1 MKIQQ
6 NCLIVF
12 GVYPYLCL
20 CIFIYG
26 FQKGS
31 LYVLIVSYFWFLVF
45 FPLIEH
51 LFFIQIFLQRFII
64 CSFHWKRK
72 VWPIDFPIHVPLF
85 NYNLICTRTHHFY
98 LNYSP
103 FHTSFNFFALEFIEA
118 LYMTKGW
125 LPYLNPL
132 NFTFASPKNIV
143 VFH

>member
-1 MKIQQ
+1 MVSNCVMKIQQ
-6 NCLIVF
+6 YCLIVF

-51 LFFIQIFLQRFII
+51 LFFIQFFLQRFII
-64 CSFHWKRK
+64 CSFLWKRK

-98 LNYSP
+98 LNYSS
-103 FHTSFNFFALEFIEA
+103 FHTSFNFFCYWIYWSSLHDQG
-118 LYMTKGW
+118 L
-125 LPYLNPL
+125 
-132 NFTFASPKNIV
+132 V
-143 VFH
+143 V